1 MRAGKHHAGEY
12 RRAMRERGYKDG
24 RAGKPA
30 AFADAHYQASW
41 RRGRE
46 ARGELELEAGRR

>member
-1 MRAGKHHAGEY
+1 VSRERKDSAGY
-12 RRAMRERGYKDG
+12 RRAMRELGYKAGIAG
-24 RAGKPA
+24 RPA

-46 ARGELELEAGRR
+46 ARVELKVGEK

>member
-1 MRAGKHHAGEY
+1 VSAKSVPAY
-12 RRAMRERGYKDG
+12 RRAMRERGYLDG

-30 AFADAHYQASW
+30 AFVDAIYQASW

-46 ARGELELEAGRR
+46 ARAEAGKVSP